1 LDLRD
6 KDDPLTL
13 KAGAVAVVASA
24 GRFAEQPDILGPTVP
39 RFDRQVALERFRA
52 ERFRA
57 ERFRAERFRA
67 ERFRGRGGHR
77 GQKGPGMRRWAV
89 AS

>member
-57 ERFRAERFRA
+57 ERFRAERFR
-67 ERFRGRGGHR
+67 GRGGHR